1 MIINLHMANISGGG
15 TYAPQKQ
22 SIFGQSGGHLT
33 I

>member
-1 MIINLHMANISGGG
+1 MANISGGG